1 MNKFIIRLSSGEYL
15 YNIEITSN
23 YLEFKRTIDPAA
35 ADHLNEFDSRLVL
48 KRLRTAG
55 QADATREQVEPA

>member
-35 ADHLNEFDSRLVL
+35 ADHLNEFDSSSPWQ
-48 KRLRTAG
+48 KSGFCNCA
-55 QADATREQVEPA
+55 Q

>member
-1 MNKFIIRLSSGEYL
+1 MNKFIICLSSGEYL

-23 YLEFKRTIDPAA
+23 YLEFKRTIDVAA

-48 KRLRTAG
+48 KRLRTIG
-55 QADATREQVEPA
+55 QADAMREQVELA